1 MRWSEQQLADYLEKT
16 GTPAAAPR
24 VDVSDPPFAAPK
36 PTALQAMQALGRL
49 PVGKMNKT
57 EKQYDGH
64 LAQLKYAGKILWH
77 EFEAIKLRL
86 ADNTFYTPDFAVMA
100 ADGVIEL
107 HEVKGFWTDDARVKI
122 KVAADKFPFRF
133 MAMKPRTLKAGG
145 GWEVEEF

>member
-1 MRWSEQQLADYLEKT
+1 MRWSEQDLADYLEKT
-16 GTPAAAPR
+16 GVPAPTPK
-24 VDVSDPPFAAPK
+24 VDVSDPPFAAPP
-36 PTALQAMQALGRL
+36 PTAKQALQALGRL
-49 PVGKMNKT
+49 PTGTMNKT
-57 EKQYDGH
+57 ERSYACRLDQMKH
-64 LAQLKYAGKILWH
+64 AGKILWFG
-77 EFEAIKLRL
+77 FEAIKLRL

-100 ADGVIEL
+100 DDGVIEL

>member
-16 GTPAAAPR
+16 GAPAPAPK
-24 VDVSDPPFAAPK
+24 VDVSNPPFAAP
-36 PTALQAMQALGRL
+36 PTAKQALQALGRL
-49 PVGKMNKT
+49 PTGTMNKT
-57 EKQYDGH
+57 ERSYAG
-64 LAQLKYAGKILWH
+64 QLDQMKFAGKILWYG
-77 EFEAIKLRL
+77 FEAIKLRL

-133 MAMKPRTLKAGG
+133 MAMKPRALKAGG

>member
-1 MRWSEQQLADYLEKT
+1 MRWTEQQLADYLEKT
-16 GTPAAAPR
+16 GTPGATPR
-24 VDVSDPPFAAPK
+24 VDVSDPPFAAP
-36 PTALQAMQALGRL
+36 TAKQAMQALGRL
-49 PVGKMNKT
+49 PTGAMNKT
-57 EKQYDGH
+57 ERSYAGRLDQM
-64 LAQLKYAGKILWH
+64 KYAGKILWYG
-77 EFEAIKLRL
+77 FEAIKLRL

-133 MAMKPRTLKAGG
+133 MAMKPRAMKAGG

>member
-1 MRWSEQQLADYLEKT
+1 MRWSEQQLADYLERT
-16 GTPAAAPR
+16 GVAGAANTA
-24 VDVSDPPFAAPK
+24 DVSIPPFIPPA
-36 PTALQAMQALGRL
+36 PTAKQAMQALGRL
-49 PVGKMNKT
+49 PTGTMNKT
-57 EKQYDGH
+57 ERSYAGRLDQM
-64 LAQLKYAGKILWH
+64 KYAGKILWFG
-77 EFEAIKLRL
+77 FEAIKLRL

-133 MAMKPRTLKAGG
+133 MAMKPRSMKAGG

>member
-1 MRWSEQQLADYLEKT
+1 MRWSEQQLADYLERT
-16 GTPAAAPR
+16 GVPGSPNSADT
-24 VDVSDPPFAAPK
+24 SNPPFVP
-36 PTALQAMQALGRL
+36 PTAKQAMQALGRL
-49 PVGKMNKT
+49 PVGTMNKT
-57 EKQYDGH
+57 EKQYAGH
-64 LAQLKYAGKILWH
+64 LEQKKFAGKILWFG
-77 EFEAIKLRL
+77 FEAIKLRL

-133 MAMKPRTLKAGG
+133 MAMKPRAQKAGG

>member
-1 MRWSEQQLADYLEKT
+1 MRMTEEQLAAYLERRGVAGEPT
-16 GTPAAAPR
+16 V
-24 VDVSDPPFAAPK
+24 VDVSDPPFAAPP
-36 PTALQAMQALGRL
+36 PTAKQALQALGRL
-49 PVGKMNKT
+49 PTGTMNKT
-57 EKQYDGH
+57 ERSYACRLDQMKH
-64 LAQLKYAGKILWH
+64 AGKILWFG
-77 EFEAIKLRL
+77 FEAIKLRL

-100 ADGVIEL
+100 DDGVIEL

>member
-16 GTPAAAPR
+16 GAPAPSPR
-24 VDVSDPPFAAPK
+24 VDVSDPPFAAPP
-36 PTALQAMQALGRL
+36 PTAKQALQALGRL
-49 PVGKMNKT
+49 PAGAMNKT
-57 EKQYDGH
+57 ERSYAGRLDQMKH
-64 LAQLKYAGKILWH
+64 AGKILWFG
-77 EFEAIKLRL
+77 FEAIKLRL

-100 ADGVIEL
+100 SDGVIEL

-133 MAMKPRTLKAGG
+133 MAMKPRALKAGG